1 MIYIS
6 LPRAASSPI
15 LGSAAVVPSKTC
27 RILAMFVLVRFVLIC
42 NTYVRYDTLET
53 ELNEELTQIGN
64 SSFPPRDSQY
74 HLALR
79 GGTENK

>member
-1 MIYIS
+1 
-6 LPRAASSPI
+6 
-15 LGSAAVVPSKTC
+15 
-27 RILAMFVLVRFVLIC
+27 MFVLVRFVLIC